1 LGVLPPWHAT
11 HRSHAPSLCFK
22 ELTVAIE
29 KKKREGKKTIPASQA
44 KRTRSGA
51 KRRQSDGKQAPQ
63 TP

>member
-1 LGVLPPWHAT
+1 M
-11 HRSHAPSLCFK
+11 
-22 ELTVAIE
+22 AIE